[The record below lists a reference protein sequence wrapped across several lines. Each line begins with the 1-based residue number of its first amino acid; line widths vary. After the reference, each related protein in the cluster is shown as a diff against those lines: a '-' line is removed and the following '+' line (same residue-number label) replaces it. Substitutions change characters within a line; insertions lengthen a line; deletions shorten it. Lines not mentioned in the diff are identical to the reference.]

1 MAAKGLELLHE
12 LIPAG
17 RVVGLLV
24 NPHDPAVV
32 EPQEREVLRT
42 ARTLGLEVHVLNAA
56 AEREFDGVFA
66 KLDELRVSAL
76 MISGDAFFTSH
87 SKQLG
92 TLVARHAIPAVY
104 ARRGF
109 AMAGGLLTYGSDI
122 IISPGRDLYWA
133 SS

>member
-1 MAAKGLELLHE
+1 MFETAGDPIKLALVTSLNRPGGNVTGAASLGVEVMAAKGLELLHE

-56 AEREFDGVFA
+56 AR
-66 KLDELRVSAL
+66 
-76 MISGDAFFTSH
+76 
-87 SKQLG
+87 
-92 TLVARHAIPAVY
+92 P
-104 ARRGF
+104 
-109 AMAGGLLTYGSDI
+109 
-122 IISPGRDLYWA
+122 
-133 SS
+133 